1 MADDCAL
8 MITRRQLR
16 LSRLGAA
23 AMATLI
29 ALAGSV
35 APVAAWANGP
45 NSGNGYGTH
54 DWILDQAFRLLDKRG
69 IDTSWV
75 DRSVALLATDDP
87 DYVEVAAD
95 SSRSIE
101 HTYTG
106 GGKRGGAVHRI
117 TEHYAAIVRLYAE
130 GRAAQL
136 AGDDSTAGD
145 RFREA
150 SYNLGMLAH
159 FYGDILQPFHTSRD
173 AIGITG
179 PHYAYEMLVDKSTK
193 TGTDASSWSV
203 ANTSWVVK
211 NVTNVRSAA
220 IAAAAYSR
228 ARYLTLAAHFSS
240 SNTVLSSTANTV
252 TKEVLI
258 RASGDLANLIA
269 SAAKGVGNP
278 PAVGSVAIKLT
289 WRGVKTNETRE
300 RIDGTVLDVNG
311 KPIEGVCVDV
321 IWPLANG
328 STTKLRFWTD
338 QYGKGH
344 VYGTVG
350 APPYMQHKTVTA
362 TVTTNQTTI
371 IKTAWFYRTPRLADG
386 SAGFVTTVSD
396 TTVKAG
402 QTVTATT
409 LARTSTGAPV
419 VGLWVAF
426 TWTLGS
432 TIVKGGAYT
441 DSTGRARSTY
451 VIKTTTSRST
461 LTVKGS
467 ATAYSISRSASR
479 TFHRVD

>member
-1 MADDCAL
+1 MNKPVS
-8 MITRRQLR
+8 MR
-16 LSRLGAA
+16 LSRLSA
-23 AMATLI
+23 ATLA
-29 ALAGSV
+29 ALLAIAGSV

-69 IDTSWV
+69 FDTSWI

-95 SSRSIE
+95 PSRSIE

-106 GGKRGGAVHRI
+106 GGKRGGAVDRI
-117 TEHYAAIVRLYAE
+117 TEHYAAIVRLYNE
-130 GRAAQL
+130 GNYA
-136 AGDDSTAGD
+136 
-145 RFREA
+145 EA

-159 FYGDILQPFHTSRD
+159 FYGDILQPYHTSRD
-173 AIGITG
+173 AIGKDG
-179 PHYAYEMLVDKSTK
+179 PHYAYEILVDKSTK
-193 TGTDASSWSV
+193 TGTDAPGWSV

-211 NVTNVRSAA
+211 DMTNVRSAA
-220 IAAAAYSR
+220 LAAAAYSR

-240 SNTVLSSTANTV
+240 SNTSLSSTANTV
-252 TKEVLI
+252 TREVLT
-258 RASGDLANLIA
+258 RASGDLANLI
-269 SAAKGVGNP
+269 SSVPKGIGNP
-278 PAVGSVAIKLT
+278 PAVGSLSIKLT

-321 IWPLANG
+321 VWPLANG

-350 APPYMQHKTVTA
+350 APPYMRHQTVTA
-362 TVTTNQTTI
+362 TVTTDQTTI
-371 IKTAWFYRTPRLADG
+371 TKTAWFYRTPRLADG
-386 SAGFVTTVSD
+386 SAGFKTTVNDS
-396 TTVKAG
+396 TVKAG

-409 LARTSTGAPV
+409 LARTKTGAPV

-432 TIVKGGAYT
+432 TVVTGGAYT

-451 VIKTTTSRST
+451 VIKTTTSHAT
-461 LTVKGS
+461 LSVKGA
-467 ATAYSISRSASR
+467 ATAYSISRRSTAS
-479 TFHRVD
+479 FHRVD